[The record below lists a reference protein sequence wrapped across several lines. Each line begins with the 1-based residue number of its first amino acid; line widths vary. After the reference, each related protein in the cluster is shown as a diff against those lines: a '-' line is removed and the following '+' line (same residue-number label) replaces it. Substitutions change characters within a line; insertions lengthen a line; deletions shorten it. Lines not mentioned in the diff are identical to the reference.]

1 MERQAELHKLHLSRA
16 ASRQDK
22 MRLTVGLMCL
32 GQAEAAVSML
42 MEADHDT
49 DPGLAMSD
57 QLLACLV
64 QTTSS
69 DLQTDSIIKMVATN
83 FVAEGRV
90 WEGVLLLILIGK
102 VKDAVS
108 YLRSGGYQDQA
119 MVVARCLMEDNDWS
133 QLLVKY
139 ADHLIAGGHLEA
151 GVTALVAGGQHSQ
164 ALARLVTAK
173 RTDLAHKM
181 MLMMDNVDTEVEEM
195 VMMETVR
202 MMADMEY
209 RQGFEYYCDKMGD
222 KASQIIA
229 SAEKVETFA

>member
-1 MERQAELHKLHLSRA
+1 
-16 ASRQDK
+16 
-22 MRLTVGLMCL
+22 
-32 GQAEAAVSML
+32 
-42 MEADHDT
+42 
-49 DPGLAMSD
+49 MSD
-57 QLLACLV
+57 QLLSCLV

-69 DLQTDSIIKMVATN
+69 NNQTDSIMKMVATN

-108 YLRSGGYQDQA
+108 YLRSGGYQDQS
-119 MVVARCLMEDNDWS
+119 MVVARCLMDTQDWS

-139 ADHLIAGGHLEA
+139 VDHLIAAGHLES
-151 GVTALVAGGQHSQ
+151 GVIALVAGGQHSQ

-173 RTDLAHKM
+173 RTDLAHKL
-181 MLMMDNVDTEVEEM
+181 MLMMDNVDREVEEM

-209 RQGFEYYCDKMGD
+209 KQGFDYYCDKMGD
-222 KASQIIA
+222 KASQILA
-229 SAEKVETFA
+229 STEKVNISA